1 MTSKR
6 DTSPLKSISGLDIPN
21 WTTFQMY
28 VFAFA
33 NSVINFI
40 CTWKKKAQFS
50 KNGLKSKSG
59 WK

>member
-6 DTSPLKSISGLDIPN
+6 DTSTLKSISGLDIPN

-33 NSVINFI
+33 KWRFSNKFYLHLE
-40 CTWKKKAQFS
+40 KKSAIFQKWS
-50 KNGLKSKSG
+50 EE
-59 WK
+59 